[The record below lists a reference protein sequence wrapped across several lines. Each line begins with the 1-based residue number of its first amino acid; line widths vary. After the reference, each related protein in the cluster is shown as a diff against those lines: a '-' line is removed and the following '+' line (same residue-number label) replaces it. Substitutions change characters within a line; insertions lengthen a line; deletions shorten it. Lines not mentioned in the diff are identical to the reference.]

1 MHIQRIFCKEQ
12 SYYREVF
19 LQVRVLCQGN
29 IFPDAGSICFENKD
43 LLVNCEIRKE
53 FGILIQPSF

>member
-29 IFPDAGSICFENKD
+29 IFRDGQYSAQKRYFHHDHQSRLWLTGCK
-43 LLVNCEIRKE
+43 
-53 FGILIQPSF
+53 